1 MNWKQL
7 YTAATPAEREELL
20 LEMFRL
26 HEARQNR
33 VIFVPLSINAVLMG
47 RGQGWGLLRE
57 RRRETIAHFIGDRRL
72 QSLVRRRKT
81 LWTTGL
87 SFAAIVT
94 WSVAA
99 FEALHAQ
106 PIYGAFLVIGF
117 DLLLAT
123 VLLIKP
129 YLRWR
134 PASIHA

>member
-20 LEMFRL
+20 FEMFRTI
-26 HEARQNR
+26 EACENR
-33 VIFVPLSINAVLMG
+33 KVLVRG
-47 RGQGWGLLRE
+47 RLLRE

-87 SFAAIVT
+87 IFAAIVT